1 MFDNQEDLD
10 EIDPFDL
17 AVYAGLT
24 RRLGPSNAEIETW
37 PSWKK
42 VLLRL
47 TPTNHRWRFS
57 VHADLI
63 RQFDSLG

>member
-1 MFDNQEDLD
+1 MFDEQEDLN

-37 PSWKK
+37 PGWKK
-42 VLLRL
+42 AVLRL
-47 TPTNHRWRFS
+47 TPVKHRWRFS
-57 VHADLI
+57 AHADLI
-63 RQFDSLG
+63 RDFETRG